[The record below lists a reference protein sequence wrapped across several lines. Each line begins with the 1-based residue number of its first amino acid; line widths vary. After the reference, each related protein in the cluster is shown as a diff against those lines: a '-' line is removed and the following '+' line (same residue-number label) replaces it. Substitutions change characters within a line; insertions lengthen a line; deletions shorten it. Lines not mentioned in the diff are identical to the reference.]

1 MEVVPG
7 QAAVPGQTA
16 AVLFADAVRAT
27 CARWT
32 ALNLAIS
39 YSFGDGNEA
48 QKREDMVQQIVG
60 GFAAKSRAPDPT
72 ELEAFLETYLQD
84 NFNLFA
90 DDESPYE
97 VSILVC
103 RLHALISAGQIAD
116 AQQLLATPVASLD
129 ACVDRSTPAVIVG
142 QPDAEGEDD
151 GRGNNDSDDA
161 MMDAEE
167 AAPREEEKIE
177 LSEEQQA
184 DLDDGWGVVVKSN
197 KGRVKQ
203 VLPGQGGAGP

>member
-1 MEVVPG
+1 M
-7 QAAVPGQTA
+7 
-16 AVLFADAVRAT
+16 
-27 CARWT
+27 
-32 ALNLAIS
+32 
-39 YSFGDGNEA
+39 
-48 QKREDMVQQIVG
+48 
-60 GFAAKSRAPDPT
+60 
-72 ELEAFLETYLQD
+72 
-84 NFNLFA
+84 
-90 DDESPYE
+90 
-97 VSILVC
+97 
-103 RLHALISAGQIAD
+103 
-116 AQQLLATPVASLD
+116 ASLD

-151 GRGNNDSDDA
+151 GRGNDDSDDA